1 MSVAE
6 VTEIEIASSNAAG
19 NLGSNNAS
27 PKAPAGGGA
36 ATTVVG
42 GGV

>member
-6 VTEIEIASSNAAG
+6 VTEIEIASSNASG
-19 NLGSNNAS
+19 NIGSNNAS
-27 PKAPAGGGA
+27 PKAAAAA
-36 ATTVVG
+36 ATVG